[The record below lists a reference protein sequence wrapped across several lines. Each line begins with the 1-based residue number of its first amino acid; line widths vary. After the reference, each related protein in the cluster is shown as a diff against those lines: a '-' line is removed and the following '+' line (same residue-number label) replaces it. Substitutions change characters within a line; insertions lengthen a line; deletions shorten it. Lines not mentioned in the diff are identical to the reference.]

1 MYELLVKVDFEAAHR
16 VVGYPGKCN
25 RMHGHNWTIDVM
37 VVGTE
42 LNELGFLVDFKD
54 LKAAIDELVISRL
67 DHYYL
72 NELDAFK
79 TMNPTA
85 ENMARF
91 IYQELKKSDLFAATV
106 TLKSVRVWES
116 PKSAVLYYED

>member
-16 VVGYPGKCN
+16 VVDYPGKCN
-25 RMHGHNWTIDVM
+25 RMHGHNWTIDVT
-37 VVGTE
+37 VFGTE

-54 LKAAIDELVISRL
+54 LKAAIDELVLSKL

-72 NELDAFK
+72 NDLDAFK

-85 ENMARF
+85 ENMARY
-91 IYQELKKSDLFAATV
+91 IYQELKKSDLFRSTV

>member
-16 VVGYPGKCN
+16 VVDYPGKCN

-37 VVGTE
+37 VVGTK

-54 LKAAIDELVISRL
+54 LKAAIDELVFSKL

-91 IYQELKKSDLFAATV
+91 IYQELQKSDLFHSTV

>member
-16 VVGYPGKCN
+16 VVDYPGKCN
-25 RMHGHNWTIDVM
+25 RMHGHNWTIDVT
-37 VVGTE
+37 VFGTE

-54 LKAAIDELVISRL
+54 LKAAIDELVISKL

-85 ENMARF
+85 ENMARY
-91 IYQELKKSDLFAATV
+91 IYQELAKSDLFHSTV

>member
-25 RMHGHNWTIDVM
+25 RMHGHNWTIDVT

-54 LKAAIDELVISRL
+54 LKAAIDELVISQL

-91 IYQELKKSDLFAATV
+91 IYQELKKSDLFATTV

>member
-16 VVGYPGKCN
+16 VVDYPGKCN
-25 RMHGHNWTIDVM
+25 RMHGHNWTIDVT
-37 VVGTE
+37 VFGTE

-54 LKAAIDELVISRL
+54 LKAAIDELVISKL

-72 NELDAFK
+72 NDLDAFK

-91 IYQELKKSDLFAATV
+91 IYQELKKSELFHSTV

>member
-16 VVGYPGKCN
+16 VVDYPGKCN

-37 VVGTE
+37 VVGTK

-54 LKAAIDELVISRL
+54 LKAAIDELVISKL

-91 IYQELKKSDLFAATV
+91 IYQELQKSDLFHSTV
-106 TLKSVRVWES
+106 TRKSVRVWES